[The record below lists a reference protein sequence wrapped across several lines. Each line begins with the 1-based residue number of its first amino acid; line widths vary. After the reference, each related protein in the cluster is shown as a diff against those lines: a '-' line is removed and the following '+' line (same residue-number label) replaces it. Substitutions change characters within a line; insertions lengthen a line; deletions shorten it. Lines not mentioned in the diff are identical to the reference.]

1 MRVHFILA
9 LMLNVISAAACAA
22 GIGENEWNSFRKIYP
37 NHVQTIA
44 LSRVDASGQCLL
56 IISEPPPDTLPKRSY
71 PQLLKAIFRDHLGD
85 VEIKKKSIGFG
96 GWVEDLVISLNGY
109 SDQQLLNDD
118 IGYLAQVMW
127 GTTYKAPI
135 LDLSNLKPAEKW
147 SAPLNVSIRHTE
159 LKGWLV
165 DGTMELLP
173 VEFTSANPV
182 ALAQLVQQN
191 RTGTYFT
198 TERGFVLLLIQR
210 SRNFEEYRADF
221 RKFALDSDLVVGAI
235 RIGETHI
242 ALIGRERETSLQAMP
257 PLRFETAHL
266 LATTDKAELAQS
278 YERNQLFAGRLENGE
293 YAGSD
298 WAPVYLSPEL
308 INSELGSTLN
318 LTDQMLKSW
327 SMAGTVQY
335 HGFDYPV
342 PGSFPFDG
350 KPIMQQVRA
359 LESKIEET
367 LFNWNTT
374 GAYSLMTHRMNDGTA
389 WQTLASLNS
398 GSLPVIYK
406 DESQP
411 AYDGVFGPFE
421 DAGYTYFRSL
431 RDPLL
436 ARVTSYQVIFQSTRD
451 HPLPTALPIHKALA
465 ANIEPVRA
473 KIEELLEASL
483 KLTAIGEDTL
493 VKYCTIGVNAGQFR
507 SLDQCKRAIAF
518 GALSADVYQRGSPA
532 FRKALTDFLLDR
544 NLGQRV
550 GNIDADLTRYAL
562 VDFGLGRT
570 SGLPP
575 ELEDAAALLA
585 SRYFVQS
592 AQMLDEVDED
602 DRRDVFAI
610 YSADQTED
618 PDSYIQTARVV
629 LSSNLLG
636 EIVGG
641 HNLSGKTAIIETDS
655 AVARGSSKL
664 LSRGDDDVIVLN
676 PADADNAGAVARDVE
691 KQAASGTKNE
701 VIQAQLQKTLAQK
714 FPMRNV
720 VAALNLNSSPS
731 AGRGLAILSDGQLQ
745 PIRQVGLYPDQA
757 ALALRADAVAF
768 AKQLNLSVIVVKDG
782 NGFVVICVFCGGS
795 GQEMRALSQTSL
807 RESVAMAMKQAPAD
821 MEHRIY
827 FRDFSADQVEA
838 FQQTMAFGNGPPL
851 PPPPPGPTIAGAASE
866 PPWRRGTGGT
876 GNAGGAGKPGGPSR
890 TDGPSNGSRLLIFK
904 RNVQD
909 AHQVTIR
916 ARDGDS
922 FSVPEQAEVQA
933 AYLHLDLAVNWRG
946 ATIKPVATTQSDA
959 SMSFELVVP
968 REAAATPSANMTGR
982 LDIEWAAAANP
993 ADRKT
998 IETEAAHVTGFSGS
1012 FREGVEQ
1019 LIDRLRALKFSDNKI
1034 KDVQF
1039 FFQTTTFDAV
1049 ITEDLTSSAGRKR
1062 G

>member
-1 MRVHFILA
+1 MRVYFILA
-9 LMLNVISAAACAA
+9 LTLNIISAATACAA

-44 LSRVDASGQCLL
+44 LSKVDASGHCLL
-56 IISEPPPDTLPKRSY
+56 IISEPPPDTLQKQSY
-71 PQLLKAIFRDHLGD
+71 PQVLKSIFRDHLGD
-85 VEIKKKSIGFG
+85 IEIKKKSVGLG
-96 GWVEDLVISLNGY
+96 GWVEDLVVSLNGY
-109 SDQQLLNDD
+109 SDPQLLNDD

-165 DGTMELLP
+165 DGTMKLLP
-173 VEFTSANPV
+173 VEFTAANP
-182 ALAQLVQQN
+182 ATLSQLVQQN

-198 TERGFVLLLIQR
+198 TERGIVLLLIQR

-235 RIGETHI
+235 RVGETHL

-257 PLRFETAHL
+257 PLRFETANL

-278 YERNQLFAGRLENGE
+278 YERNQLFAGRLEKGE

-298 WAPVYLSPEL
+298 WAPIYLSPEL

-327 SMAGTVQY
+327 SMAGAVQY

-342 PGSFPFDG
+342 PGTFPFGG
-350 KPIMQQVRA
+350 KPIMQQAKAR
-359 LESKIEET
+359 EPKIQET

-374 GAYSLMTHRMNDGTA
+374 GAYSLMIHPMNGGTA

-411 AYDGVFGPFE
+411 AYDAVFGPFE
-421 DAGYTYFRSL
+421 DDGYTYFRTL

-451 HPLPTALPIHKALA
+451 HPLSTALPIHKAAA
-465 ANIEPVRA
+465 ANVESVRA
-473 KIEELLEASL
+473 KIEKLLKATLNLAAVDERTLANSCEI
-483 KLTAIGEDTL
+483 AVIAGE
-493 VKYCTIGVNAGQFR
+493 FR
-507 SLDQCKRAIAF
+507 STDACKQAIALGVLT
-518 GALSADVYQRGSPA
+518 GAAYQRGSPA

-550 GNIDADLTRYAL
+550 GNVDPDLTAHAL
-562 VDFGLGRT
+562 IDFGFGTT
-570 SGLPP
+570 SSLPR

-585 SRYFVQS
+585 SRYFAQS
-592 AQMLDEVDED
+592 ARMLGAVED
-602 DRRDVFAI
+602 DDRLDVFAI
-610 YSADQTED
+610 YSMDQTED

-629 LSSNLLG
+629 LSSNLQG
-636 EIVGG
+636 GVGG

-664 LSRGDDDVIVLN
+664 LSRGNEDVIVLN
-676 PADADNAGAVARDVE
+676 PADADKAGVVARNVE
-691 KQAASGTKNE
+691 KQAANGTSDDA
-701 VIQAQLQKTLAQK
+701 IQAQLQKTLANK
-714 FPMRNV
+714 FPPRNV
-720 VAALNLNSSPS
+720 VAALNLNSAPS
-731 AGRGLAILSDGQLQ
+731 AGRGLAVLSDGHLQ
-745 PIRQVGLYPDQA
+745 PLRQVGLYPNQA
-757 ALALRADAVAF
+757 AVALRADAVAF

-782 NGFVVICVFCGGS
+782 NDFVVICVFCGSS
-795 GQEMRALSQTSL
+795 GQEMRALSQSSL
-807 RESVAMAMKQAPAD
+807 RESVAMAIKQAP
-821 MEHRIY
+821 EGTEYRIY
-827 FRDFSADQVEA
+827 FRDFAADQVEA
-838 FQQTMAFGNGPPL
+838 FQRTMASGNGPPL
-851 PPPPPGPTIAGAASE
+851 PPPPSGTTNAGAASE
-866 PPWRRGTGGT
+866 PPWRRGAGGGSGNSGGT
-876 GNAGGAGKPGGPSR
+876 GKSGP
-890 TDGPSNGSRLLIFK
+890 PESRLLIFK

-909 AHQVTIR
+909 AHQVRIR

-922 FSVPEQAEVQA
+922 FRVPEQAEVQA
-933 AYLHLDLAVNWRG
+933 AYLHLNLAVNWRG
-946 ATIKPVATTQSDA
+946 ATIKAVAAPTKSDA
-959 SMSFELVVP
+959 LMSFELVVP

-982 LDIEWAAAANP
+982 LDIELPAAASP
-993 ADRKT
+993 ADGKT
-998 IETEAAHVTGFSGS
+998 VADAAQVTDLKGS
-1012 FREGVEQ
+1012 FREGVQQ
-1019 LIDRLRALKFSDNKI
+1019 LIDRLRNLKVNGNKI

-1049 ITEDLTSSAGRKR
+1049 ITEDLTSLSGRKR

>member
-1 MRVHFILA
+1 MRVYFLLV
-9 LMLNVISAAACAA
+9 LMLNIIFAGTACAA

-44 LSRVDASGQCLL
+44 LSRADATGHCVL
-56 IISEPPPDTLPKRSY
+56 IISEPPSDTLPKRSY
-71 PQLLKAIFRDHLGD
+71 PELLKSIFRDHLSG
-85 VEIKKKSIGFG
+85 VEIKKKSIGLG
-96 GWVEDLVISLNGY
+96 GWVEDLVVSLNGY
-109 SDQQLLNDD
+109 SDPRLLNDD
-118 IGYLAQVMW
+118 VGYLAQVMW

-165 DGTMELLP
+165 DGTMKLFP
-173 VEFTSANPV
+173 VEFTAANPMT
-182 ALAQLVQQN
+182 LSQLVQQK

-198 TERGFVLLLIQR
+198 TERGVVLLLIER
-210 SRNFEEYRADF
+210 NRNFEEYRADF

-235 RIGETHI
+235 RIGQTHL

-257 PLRFETAHL
+257 PLRFETARL

-278 YERNQLFAGRLENGE
+278 YERNQLFAGRLEKGE

-298 WAPVYLSPEL
+298 WAPIYLSPEL

-327 SMAGTVQY
+327 SMAGAVQY

-342 PGSFPFDG
+342 PRSFPFDG
-350 KPIMQQVRA
+350 KPIMQQAQAR
-359 LESKIEET
+359 EPKIEQT

-374 GAYSLMTHRMNDGTA
+374 GAYSLMNHPMNGGTA

-411 AYDGVFGPFE
+411 AYDAVFGPFE

-451 HPLPTALPIHKALA
+451 HPLPTALPIHKAVA
-465 ANIEPVRA
+465 ANVESVRA
-473 KIEELLEASL
+473 KIEKLLKATLNLAAMDENTLVSSCEIAAIAGEFRSADAC
-483 KLTAIGEDTL
+483 KQAIARTVLTA
-493 VKYCTIGVNAGQFR
+493 A
-507 SLDQCKRAIAF
+507 A
-518 GALSADVYQRGSPA
+518 YQRGSPA

-550 GNIDADLTRYAL
+550 GNVDPDLTDHAL
-562 VDFGLGRT
+562 IDFGFGT
-570 SGLPP
+570 TISLPP

-592 AQMLDEVDED
+592 VRMIGAVKDD

-610 YSADQTED
+610 YSMDQAED

-629 LSSNLLG
+629 LSSNLQG
-636 EIVGG
+636 VVGG
-641 HNLSGKTAIIETDS
+641 HNLSGRTAIVETDS
-655 AVARGSSKL
+655 AVAPGSSKL
-664 LSRGDDDVIVLN
+664 LSRGNRDVIVLN
-676 PADADNAGAVARDVE
+676 PADADKAGVVARNVE
-691 KQAASGTKNE
+691 KQAASGTSNDA
-701 VIQAQLQKTLAQK
+701 IQAQLQKTLAK
-714 FPMRNV
+714 RFPQRNV
-720 VAALNLNSSPS
+720 VAALNLNSAPA
-731 AGRGLAILSDGQLQ
+731 AGRGLAVLRDGQLQ
-745 PIRQVGLYPDQA
+745 PVRQVGLYPNQA
-757 ALALRADAVAF
+757 AVALRADVVAF

-782 NGFVVICVFCGGS
+782 NDFVVICVFCGSS
-795 GQEMRALSQTSL
+795 GQEMRALSQSSL
-807 RESVAMAMKQAPAD
+807 RESVAMAMKQAP
-821 MEHRIY
+821 EGTEYRIY
-827 FRDFSADQVEA
+827 FRDFAADQVEA
-838 FQQTMAFGNGPPL
+838 FQRTMAFADGPPL
-851 PPPPPGPTIAGAASE
+851 PPPPPGPPPTITGPAGE
-866 PPWRRGTGGT
+866 PPWRRGAGGGSGNSGNPGGT
-876 GNAGGAGKPGGPSR
+876 GKSGPAE
-890 TDGPSNGSRLLIFK
+890 GRLLIFK

-909 AHQVTIR
+909 ARQIRIR

-922 FSVPEQAEVQA
+922 FRIPEQAEVQA
-933 AYLHLDLAVNWRG
+933 AYLHLNLAVNWRG
-946 ATIKPVATTQSDA
+946 GTIKAVAVPTKSDA

-968 REAAATPSANMTGR
+968 REAAVTPSANMTGR
-982 LDIEWAAAANP
+982 LDIELSAAASP

-998 IETEAAHVTGFSGS
+998 VADAAQVTDLKGS
-1012 FREGVEQ
+1012 FREGVQQ
-1019 LIDRLRALKFSDNKI
+1019 LIDRLRNLKVSGNKI
-1034 KDVQF
+1034 KDVKF
-1039 FFQTTTFDAV
+1039 FFQTSTFDAV
-1049 ITEDLTSSAGRKR
+1049 ITENWMSSAARKR

>member
-1 MRVHFILA
+1 MRVYFLLV
-9 LMLNVISAAACAA
+9 LMLNIIFAGTACAA

-44 LSRVDASGQCLL
+44 LSRADATGHCVL
-56 IISEPPPDTLPKRSY
+56 IISEPPSDTLPKRSY
-71 PQLLKAIFRDHLGD
+71 PELLKSVFRDHLSG
-85 VEIKKKSIGFG
+85 VEIKKKSIGLG
-96 GWVEDLVISLNGY
+96 GWVEDLVVSLNGY
-109 SDQQLLNDD
+109 SDPRLLNDD
-118 IGYLAQVMW
+118 VGYLAQVMW

-165 DGTMELLP
+165 DGTMKLFP
-173 VEFTSANPV
+173 VEFTAANPMT
-182 ALAQLVQQN
+182 LSQLVQQK

-198 TERGFVLLLIQR
+198 TERGVVLLLIER
-210 SRNFEEYRADF
+210 NRNFEEYRADF

-235 RIGETHI
+235 RIGQTHL

-257 PLRFETAHL
+257 PLRFETARL

-278 YERNQLFAGRLENGE
+278 YERNQLFAGRLEKGE

-298 WAPVYLSPEL
+298 WAPIYLSPEL

-327 SMAGTVQY
+327 SMAGAVQY

-342 PGSFPFDG
+342 PRSFPFDG
-350 KPIMQQVRA
+350 KPIMQQAQAR
-359 LESKIEET
+359 EPKIEQT

-374 GAYSLMTHRMNDGTA
+374 GAYSLMNHPMNGGTA

-411 AYDGVFGPFE
+411 AYDAVFGPFE

-451 HPLPTALPIHKALA
+451 HPLPTALPIHKAVA
-465 ANIEPVRA
+465 ANVESVRA
-473 KIEELLEASL
+473 KIEKLLKATLNLAAMDENTLVSSCEIAAIAGEFRSADAC
-483 KLTAIGEDTL
+483 KQAIARTVLTA
-493 VKYCTIGVNAGQFR
+493 A
-507 SLDQCKRAIAF
+507 A
-518 GALSADVYQRGSPA
+518 YQRGSPA

-550 GNIDADLTRYAL
+550 GNVDPDLTDHAL
-562 VDFGLGRT
+562 IDFGFGT
-570 SGLPP
+570 TISLPP

-592 AQMLDEVDED
+592 VRMIGAVKDD

-610 YSADQTED
+610 YSMDQAED

-629 LSSNLLG
+629 LSSNLQG
-636 EIVGG
+636 VVGG
-641 HNLSGKTAIIETDS
+641 HNLSGRTAIVETDS
-655 AVARGSSKL
+655 AVAPGSSKL
-664 LSRGDDDVIVLN
+664 LSRGNRDVIVLN
-676 PADADNAGAVARDVE
+676 PADADKAGVVARNVE
-691 KQAASGTKNE
+691 KQAASGTSNDA
-701 VIQAQLQKTLAQK
+701 IQAQLQKTLAK
-714 FPMRNV
+714 RFPQRNV
-720 VAALNLNSSPS
+720 VAALNLNSAPA
-731 AGRGLAILSDGQLQ
+731 AGRGLAVLRDGQLQ
-745 PIRQVGLYPDQA
+745 PLRQVGLYPNQA
-757 ALALRADAVAF
+757 AVALRADVVAF

-782 NGFVVICVFCGGS
+782 NDFVVICVFCGSS
-795 GQEMRALSQTSL
+795 GQEMRALSQSSL
-807 RESVAMAMKQAPAD
+807 RESVAMAMKQAP
-821 MEHRIY
+821 EGTEYRIY
-827 FRDFSADQVEA
+827 FRDFAADQVEA
-838 FQQTMAFGNGPPL
+838 FQRTMAFADGPPL
-851 PPPPPGPTIAGAASE
+851 PPPPPGPPPTITGPAGE
-866 PPWRRGTGGT
+866 PPWRRGAGGGSGNSGNPGGT
-876 GNAGGAGKPGGPSR
+876 GKSGPAE
-890 TDGPSNGSRLLIFK
+890 GRLLIFK

-909 AHQVTIR
+909 ARQIRIR

-922 FSVPEQAEVQA
+922 FRIPEQAEVQA
-933 AYLHLDLAVNWRG
+933 AYLHLNLAVNWRG
-946 ATIKPVATTQSDA
+946 GTIKAVAVPTKSDA

-968 REAAATPSANMTGR
+968 REAAVTPSANMTGR
-982 LDIEWAAAANP
+982 LDIELSAAASP

-998 IETEAAHVTGFSGS
+998 VADAAQVTDLKGS
-1012 FREGVEQ
+1012 FREGVQQ
-1019 LIDRLRALKFSDNKI
+1019 LIDRLRNLKVSGNKI
-1034 KDVQF
+1034 KDVKF
-1039 FFQTTTFDAV
+1039 FFQTSTFDAV
-1049 ITEDLTSSAGRKR
+1049 ITENWMSSAARKR

>member
-1 MRVHFILA
+1 MRVHFFLA
-9 LMLNVISAAACAA
+9 LMLNMISAAACAA
-22 GIGENEWNSFRKIYP
+22 GLGENEWNSFRKIYP

-44 LSRVDASGQCLL
+44 LSRVDASGRCLL
-56 IISEPPPDTLPKRSY
+56 IISEPPPDALPKRSY

-85 VEIKKKSIGFG
+85 AEIKKKSIGFG
-96 GWVEDLVISLNGY
+96 GWVEDLVISLDGY

-165 DGTMELLP
+165 DGTMKLLP
-173 VEFTSANPV
+173 VEFTSANPIT
-182 ALAQLVQQN
+182 LAQLVQQN

-198 TERGFVLLLIQR
+198 TDRGFVLLLIQR

-235 RIGETHI
+235 RIGQTHL

-327 SMAGTVQY
+327 SMAGAVQY

-350 KPIMQQVRA
+350 KPIIQRVRV
-359 LESKIEET
+359 LEPKIVET

-374 GAYSLMTHRMNDGTA
+374 GAYSLIIHRMNDGSA

-411 AYDGVFGPFE
+411 AYDRVFGPFE

-436 ARVTSYQVIFQSTRD
+436 ARVTSYQVIFQTTRD
-451 HPLPTALPIHKALA
+451 HPLPTALPIHKALT

-473 KIEELLEASL
+473 KAEELLKESL
-483 KLTAIGEDTL
+483 DLADTDDDTL
-493 VKYCTIGVNAGQFR
+493 VKGCTIGVITGQFR
-507 SLDQCKRAIAF
+507 SVDECRRAV
-518 GALSADVYQRGSPA
+518 ALGVLTADVYQRGSPT

-550 GNIDADLTRYAL
+550 GHIDVDLTMHAL
-562 VDFGLGRT
+562 MDFGLRRT

-592 AQMLDEVDED
+592 ARMLDEVDED
-602 DRRDVFAI
+602 DRRDVFAS

-629 LSSNLLG
+629 LSSNRQG
-636 EIVGG
+636 GVGG

-655 AVARGSSKL
+655 AIARGSSKL
-664 LSRGDDDVIVLN
+664 LSRGDENVIVLN
-676 PADADNAGAVARDVE
+676 PADADKAAAVARDVE
-691 KQAASGTKNE
+691 KQAASGKKND

-714 FPMRNV
+714 FPPRNV
-720 VAALNLNSSPS
+720 VAALNLNSPPS

-745 PIRQVGLYPDQA
+745 PIRQVGLYPVQA
-757 ALALRADAVAF
+757 AVALRADAVAF

-807 RESVAMAMKQAPAD
+807 RESVAMAMKQAPED
-821 MEHRIY
+821 MEHRIF

-851 PPPPPGPTIAGAASE
+851 PPLPPGQTIAGAASE

-876 GNAGGAGKPGGPSR
+876 GGAGKPAGPSR
-890 TDGPSNGSRLLIFK
+890 TNGPSNGSRLLIFK
-904 RNVQD
+904 RNVGD
-909 AHQVTIR
+909 AHQVKIR

-922 FSVPEQAEVQA
+922 LRVPEQAEFQA

-946 ATIKPVATTQSDA
+946 ASIKPVATARSDA
-959 SMSFELVVP
+959 STSFELVVP

-982 LDIEWAAAANP
+982 LDIEWAAAVNP

-1019 LIDRLRALKFSDNKI
+1019 LIDRLRALKFNGNKI
-1034 KDVQF
+1034 RDVQF